1 MGAKTEQD
9 LQRKRAVRA
18 WVVYDW
24 ANSAY
29 FTTMVAAVLPIFFVS
44 VPGAHLGDDAVSYWG
59 FTQSAAMFI
68 LVLLS
73 PVLGAVADVSGSK
86 KKLLVLFM
94 GIGVLSTALF
104 ALVGEGQIWFAV
116 ALTLLG
122 VVGSSGANN
131 FYDALLPSVAAPHE
145 QDRISARGYA
155 YGYLGGGLLLAVN
168 LLMIQKPEWFGVDS
182 LGGTRLAFLSVAL
195 WWLVFSVPLLRRV
208 PEPRPANSVSAGES
222 VRLAFVRLGE
232 TMRRVRHYPELLK
245 YLIAFWLFSDG
256 IGTIIRMATVY
267 GESIGIG
274 QTHLIAALLITQF
287 VGFPCSLLFGKLAG
301 RFGAKT
307 SLQISLAIY
316 VLITVLGFFMT
327 SALHF
332 YLLAV
337 MVGFVQGGSQALAR
351 SLYIRLIPVGREAE
365 FFGFMSVWNKF
376 AGIVGPAVFGFVN
389 LYATSRF
396 GILALV
402 FFFVSGMVLLGLVN
416 MEKGEREAA
425 AGAAG

>member
-376 AGIVGPAVFGFVN
+376 AGIVGPAVFGFE
-389 LYATSRF
+389 S
-396 GILALV
+396 
-402 FFFVSGMVLLGLVN
+402 
-416 MEKGEREAA
+416 
-425 AGAAG
+425 

>member
-1 MGAKTEQD
+1 M
-9 LQRKRAVRA
+9 
-18 WVVYDW
+18 
-24 ANSAY
+24 
-29 FTTMVAAVLPIFFVS
+29 
-44 VPGAHLGDDAVSYWG
+44 
-59 FTQSAAMFI
+59 
-68 LVLLS
+68 
-73 PVLGAVADVSGSK
+73 
-86 KKLLVLFM
+86 
-94 GIGVLSTALF
+94 
-104 ALVGEGQIWFAV
+104 
-116 ALTLLG
+116 
-122 VVGSSGANN
+122 
-131 FYDALLPSVAAPHE
+131 
-145 QDRISARGYA
+145 
-155 YGYLGGGLLLAVN
+155 
-168 LLMIQKPEWFGVDS
+168 
-182 LGGTRLAFLSVAL
+182 
-195 WWLVFSVPLLRRV
+195 
-208 PEPRPANSVSAGES
+208 
-222 VRLAFVRLGE
+222 RLAFVRLGE